1 MNALFIGPY
10 RQNDGWGAATRDYI
24 KAIATQIQNITI
36 RPIYLAP
43 NIIDS
48 LDNDLLVYENSR
60 YSHYDIVFQKALPQ
74 CLVPQNL
81 TKKNVGIFT
90 LETNNISHSNSV
102 HLMNQMSEICVPS
115 KQEAQSLKMSG
126 VKIPIKIISQPLN
139 TEYIKQYVR
148 SEHKLTFDSLTSRS
162 FKFYTIGE
170 YIDRKNILDIVLA
183 FNLAF
188 DITDNVSL
196 IIKTSK
202 PGHNPQQS
210 LQVIQKDINQLKQ
223 RMNIGVNK
231 NKEVLLTHRLS
242 DANLM
247 TLHNTCD
254 CFVSASK
261 GEAFC
266 RPAAEALCFGNTPIV
281 TDHTGMT
288 SFIDNQNGLLIH
300 SHKTPV
306 VTTER
311 TLSNDF
317 DIYNAHEHW
326 YQPNIYSLIENM
338 RKIYGMY
345 KNNKEELEIKRRIGI
360 DSIEQFTYDKI
371 GQNICI

>member
-24 KAIATQIQNITI
+24 KAIATQIKNITI
-36 RPIYLAP
+36 RPIYLAS
-43 NIIDS
+43 NVIDS
-48 LDNDLLVYENSR
+48 LDNDLLAYENSR

-90 LETNNISHSNSV
+90 LETNNISHSNSI
-102 HLMNQMSEICVPS
+102 HLINQMSEICVPS
-115 KQEAQSLKMSG
+115 TQEAQSLKISG
-126 VKIPIKIISQPLN
+126 VKIPIRAISQPLN
-139 TEYIKQYVR
+139 TEYIKQHIQ
-148 SEHKLTFDSLTSRS
+148 SNNKLTFDPLTSRS

-202 PGHNPQQS
+202 PGYNPQQS
-210 LQVIQKDINQLKQ
+210 HQLIKKDISQLKQ
-223 RMNIGVNK
+223 RMNIGLYK
-231 NKEVLLTHRLS
+231 DKEIILTDRLS
-242 DANLM
+242 DINLM
-247 TLHNTCD
+247 ALHNACD

-288 SFIDNQNGLLIH
+288 SFINDKNGLLIH
-300 SHKTPV
+300 SHKAPV

-311 TLSNDF
+311 TLSNNF
-317 DIYNAHEHW
+317 DIYNAYEHW
-326 YQPNIYSLIENM
+326 YQPNIYSLIEHM
-338 RKIYGMY
+338 KKIYNMY
-345 KNNKEELEIKRRIGI
+345 KNNKEELSIKRQAGI
-360 DSIEQFTYDKI
+360 ESIEQFTYEKI